1 MSLGGTAAT
10 GLNGTFK
17 GDVDMRIAITGASGR
32 LGAYVLPALEGHEL
46 RALDLTAPTGQQV
59 DFRMADLRDLAAMD
73 AALQRVEVVVHLGG
87 IDRSVA
93 IDDAATMQV
102 NVNGTWNLFEA
113 SRRAGVRRVIH
124 CSSNSVT
131 GLDQT
136 NPTMPPCYLPID
148 EAHPLRPTDAYALSK
163 LCGEQ
168 IAASFARRG
177 LEVIVLRPCFI
188 AFPEQVQFMAGGES
202 PARRDEPMSYLCAYV
217 GPEDCARGFAAA
229 VELADYAGCETFF
242 LAAADTFAIQ
252 PTVAWLEA
260 LYGARI
266 PLRDPALYEG
276 FPRASPISCER
287 AKVRLGWKPTTQWL
301 GERIA

>member
-1 MSLGGTAAT
+1 
-10 GLNGTFK
+10 
-17 GDVDMRIAITGASGR
+17 MRIAITGASGR
-32 LGAYVLPALEGHEL
+32 LGAYVLPALEGHEQ

-59 DFRMADLRDLAAMD
+59 DFRMANLRDLAALES
-73 AALQRVEVVVHLGG
+73 ALQGIEVVVHLGG

-113 SRRAGVRRVIH
+113 SRRVGVRRVIH

-148 EAHPLRPTDAYALSK
+148 EAHPLCPADAYALSK

-202 PARRDEPMSYLCAYV
+202 PAGRHEPMSYLCAYV

-242 LAAADTFAIQ
+242 LVAADTYAMQ
-252 PTVAWLEA
+252 PTVARLEA
-260 LYGARI
+260 LYGTRI
-266 PLRDPALYEG
+266 PLRDPALYDG
-276 FPRASPISCER
+276 FPHASPVSCER
-287 AKVRLGWKPTTQWL
+287 ATARLGWKPTTRWL
-301 GERIA
+301 GNRIA

>member
-1 MSLGGTAAT
+1 MH
-10 GLNGTFK
+10 
-17 GDVDMRIAITGASGR
+17 IAITGASGR
-32 LGAYVLPALEGHEL
+32 LGAYVLRALEDHEL
-46 RALDLTAPTGQQV
+46 RAVDLTDPAGQQV
-59 DFRMADLRDLAAMD
+59 DFRMADLRDLATLET
-73 AALQRVEVVVHLGG
+73 ALQGIEVVVHLGG

-93 IDDAATMQV
+93 IDDAATIQV
-102 NVNGTWNLFEA
+102 NMNGTWNLFEA

-148 EAHPLRPTDAYALSK
+148 EAHPLRPTDAYTLGK

-202 PARRDEPMSYLCAYV
+202 PAGRDEPMSYLCAYV

-242 LAAADTFAIQ
+242 LAAADTFVME
-252 PTVAWLEA
+252 PTVARLEA
-260 LYGARI
+260 LYGVRI
-266 PLRDPALYEG
+266 PLRDPALYEV
-276 FPRASPISCER
+276 FLRASPVSCER
-287 AKVRLGWKPTTQWL
+287 AKARLGWKLTTRWM
-301 GERIA
+301 GDRIA

>member
-1 MSLGGTAAT
+1 MLE
-10 GLNGTFK
+10 
-17 GDVDMRIAITGASGR
+17 MRIAITGASGR
-32 LGAYVLPALEGHEL
+32 LGAYVLRALKGHEL
-46 RALDLTAPTGQQV
+46 RALDLKAPTGQQV

-73 AALQRVEVVVHLGG
+73 AALQGIEVVVHLGG

-102 NVNGTWNLFEA
+102 NVNGTWNLFDA

-148 EAHPLRPTDAYALSK
+148 EVHPLRPTDAYALSK

-168 IAASFARRG
+168 VAESFARRG

-188 AFPEQVQFMAGGES
+188 AFPEQVQFMAGGDS
-202 PARRDEPMSYLCAYV
+202 PAGRDEPMSYLCAYV
-217 GPEDCARGFAAA
+217 GPEDGARGFAAA
-229 VELADYAGCETFF
+229 VELADYAGYETFF
-242 LAAADTFAIQ
+242 LAATDSFAVL
-252 PTVAWLEA
+252 PTVPWLEA
-260 LYGARI
+260 RYGTRI

-276 FPRASPISCER
+276 FPRASPVSCER
-287 AKVRLGWKPTTQWL
+287 AKARLGWKPTTRWL
-301 GERIA
+301 GDRIA